1 MLPIDRR
8 EYLRYL
14 SALTGGSALTSGV
27 VGQSGVASA
36 DTGVQA
42 PSDLMVEYS
51 EAPNNVPV
59 LTDPVTSDEQ
69 EPFGPRFSWRVPTAE
84 RGGRQS
90 AYRVLV
96 ASSPELLARE
106 FGDVWDSGRVES
118 GRSTNV
124 TFQPERILGPDETYY
139 WKVRVWDADGNG
151 SPWSKPARF
160 TTAIP
165 DSPDQWAGTW
175 IGLDDPVPMHEP
187 SDVGPVGN
195 RDSPLLRTELTL
207 DKPVR
212 RARAHVLTLGWGEM
226 YINGERVGDDQLNP
240 AWTRYEDRSLYATYD
255 VEHLLS
261 AGENALGLWLGRG
274 WFSKTAEVPA
284 GILAAGD
291 APDEISPAIAS
302 AHVPQYPTSP
312 LSQWTSHGAPRALL
326 QVNVEHEDGT
336 TESIVTDDSWQA
348 APSPVTDN
356 DIWDGEHYNAL
367 LEQPGWA
374 TSGFDAT
381 AWVSAT
387 ELGEPSHWRD
397 VGGASD
403 PALRPMRTQAIE
415 VTETLDPVEIY
426 EFEGDHIV
434 DLGQNFAGWIEL
446 TVRGALE
453 GERIVMEYAE
463 VLKENGDIDQ
473 RNLRSAEATDAY
485 TAKGADEEVYEPRF
499 TYHGFRYVKIQN
511 YPGDL
516 AAEDVVGKVVH
527 TAFEKRGSFAC
538 SNEEL
543 NQVQHNSVWG
553 LRSNAHSIP
562 TDCPQRDERM
572 GWTGDAHMTANAD
585 LYNFDAVRFYEK
597 WMHDHANA
605 QADAGGQADTVP
617 WVYGTNPGD
626 PNWGKTQV
634 VVPWSMY
641 RHTGDEQ
648 LLETYYGDMRAY
660 VDFWHEEADDHVIP
674 ERSINYGDWL
684 APEGQRRD
692 TRLVATFAHYQT
704 TEMVADAADALGR
717 SGEANVLRKRV
728 DAIAEAFNDEF
739 FDPETNTYGS
749 GLQKSYALPVYL
761 GIVPDDR
768 EEAVLRN
775 FVEKIKTEDG
785 GRLKTGFVA
794 TRPLIYGLA
803 DNGYEELAYHIVNQP
818 EYPGWVY
825 MVHNGATTMWERWNS
840 DEGAPEMNSYN
851 HRPWALVSEWF
862 YERLAGIN
870 IGAPGFEHAEIAPMV
885 VEDLEWAEASVDTAR
900 GDVASRWEKTDDG
913 LESNVAIPWNST
925 GTVRIPDL
933 GSESVRVTEGGRV
946 IWDDRSGS
954 SNTDGHQGIT
964 AVRRTEEA
972 VVVEVEAGEYTFV
985 SSGDPSSKEDRVFDK
1000 RSIVSGSRA
1009 DEGSVFTGGQTNRIE
1024 LTTEASDRVVV
1035 RDAVP
1040 DEWSVV
1046 AGDEHRIY
1054 ETDGTKYVE
1063 FTERVEEASR
1073 TYFAEAPSGLQG
1085 TNQYTFGPVEVLADD
1100 EWQTLVGTTA
1110 TYTVVGPSTDT

>member
-14 SALTGGSALTSGV
+14 GALTGGAAMTSGV
-27 VGQSGVASA
+27 VGQSAVASA

-42 PSDLMVEYS
+42 PSDLVVEYS
-51 EAPNNVPV
+51 KAPNNVPV

-69 EPFGPRFSWRVPTAE
+69 EPYGPRFSWRVPTND

-96 ASSPELLARE
+96 ASSTELLARD

-124 TFQPERILGPDETYY
+124 TFQPDRILEGDETYY
-139 WKVRVWDADGNG
+139 WKVRVWDGDRNATNW
-151 SPWSKPARF
+151 SPPQQFS
-160 TTAIP
+160 TAIP
-165 DSPDQWAGTW
+165 DTDPQWDGTW
-175 IGLDDPVPMHEP
+175 IGLDDPVPTQEP
-187 SDVGPVGN
+187 SDVGPVQN
-195 RDSPLLRTELTL
+195 RDSPLLRREVTL

-212 RARAHVLTLGWGEM
+212 RARAHVMTLGWGEL
-226 YINGERVGDDQLNP
+226 YLNGERVGDDHLSP
-240 AWTRYEDRSLYATYD
+240 GWTRFEDRCLYVTYD
-255 VEHLLS
+255 VGSHLS
-261 AGENALGLWLGRG
+261 EGDNALGIWLGRG
-274 WFSKTAEVPA
+274 WFSKTAEVPV
-284 GILAAGD
+284 GTIAAGP
-291 APDEISPAIAS
+291 APEAVSPQVAATD
-302 AHVPQYPTSP
+302 VPQYPTSP
-312 LSQWTSHGAPRALL
+312 ISQWTSHGAPRALL
-326 QVNVEHEDGT
+326 QLNVEYEDGT
-336 TESIVTDDSWQA
+336 TESVVTDNGWQA
-348 APSPVTDN
+348 FPSPITEN
-356 DIWDGEHYNAL
+356 DIWDGEHYNGL
-367 LEQPGWA
+367 LEQPGWS
-374 TSGFDAT
+374 TTDFDAT
-381 AWVSAT
+381 GWVPASD
-387 ELGEPSHWRD
+387 LDEPSTWSD
-397 VGGASD
+397 FGGASD
-403 PALRPMRTQAIE
+403 PNFRPQQTQPIA
-415 VTETLDPVEIY
+415 VTEMLDPASIRT
-426 EFEGDHIV
+426 FEGDYIV
-434 DLGQNFAGWIEL
+434 DFGQNFAGWVEL
-446 TVRGALE
+446 DVRGALE
-453 GERIVMEYAE
+453 GDRIVLKHAE
-463 VLKENGDIDQ
+463 VLKEDGDIDQ
-473 RNLRSAEATDAY
+473 RNLRTAEATDVY
-485 TAKGADEEVYEPRF
+485 TAKGADEEVFEPRF
-499 TYHGFRYVKIQN
+499 TYHGFRYVKIEG

-516 AAEDVVGKVVH
+516 TAAAVTGKVVH

-585 LYNFDAVRFYEK
+585 LYNFDSVRFYEK

-605 QADAGGQADTVP
+605 QAASGGQADTVP
-617 WVYGTNPGD
+617 WAYGTNPGD

-634 VVPWSMY
+634 VIPWSMY
-641 RHTGDEQ
+641 RHTGDEH

-660 VDFWHEEADDHVIP
+660 VDYWHEQAEDHIIP
-674 ERSINYGDWL
+674 ESSINYGDWL

-704 TEMVADAADALGR
+704 TEMVAEAAEALDR
-717 SGEANVLRKRV
+717 SGEANELRKRV
-728 DAIAEAFNDEF
+728 DSIAEAFNDEF
-739 FDPETNTYGS
+739 FDPKTNTYGS

-761 GIVPDDR
+761 GIVPESR
-768 EEAVLRN
+768 KEAVLRN

-785 GRLKTGFVA
+785 GKLKTGFVA

-803 DNGYEELAYHIVNQP
+803 DNGYEELAYHIVSQP

-870 IGAPGFEHAEIAPMV
+870 IGEPGFEHAEIAPMV
-885 VEDLEWAEASVDTAR
+885 IDDLGWAEASVDTVR
-900 GDVASRWEKTDDG
+900 GDVASRWEKTADG
-913 LESNVAIPWNST
+913 LELNVAIPWNST

-933 GSESVRVTEGGRV
+933 SSETVRVTESGRV

-954 SNTDGHQGIT
+954 NSGEQGIT
-964 AVRRTEEA
+964 AVRRTEDA
-972 VVVEVEAGEYTFV
+972 VVVEVEAGEYSFELT
-985 SSGDPSSKEDRVFDK
+985 GDPSSNEDRAFD
-1000 RSIVSGSRA
+1000 RRFIVSGSRE
-1009 DEGSVFTGGQTNRIE
+1009 DDGSVFTGGQTNRIE
-1024 LTTEASDRVVV
+1024 LTIEASDAVVV

-1040 DEWSVV
+1040 VEWSVV
-1046 AGDEHRIY
+1046 AGDEHRVY

-1063 FTERVEEASR
+1063 FTESLEEATR
-1073 TYFAEAPSGLQG
+1073 MYFAEAPSGLQG
-1085 TNQYTFGPVEVLADD
+1085 TNQYMFGPVEVLGDG

-1110 TYTVVGPSTDT
+1110 SYTVVGPSTEP